1 MEIMSCCESPKMN
14 SALLRPALV
23 LAIALTAGVV
33 NAASAQNTASSSTS
47 PDKARCDQLISYFDY
62 YAVGRSENSD
72 GARNHTRIGAG
83 IDCANGHYAE
93 GVAAMETLLKNKN
106 FGVPPAPTRIAQSPA
121 PLKPH
126 GELRHGSQ

>member
-1 MEIMSCCESPKMN
+1 MN

-72 GARNHTRIGAG
+72 GARNHTRIGACVDCTNGRAGEG
-83 IDCANGHYAE
+83 I
-93 GVAAMETLLKNKN
+93 ETMTALLLRKN
-106 FGVPPAPTRIAQSPA
+106 FDLPPRDVARFP
-121 PLKPH
+121 
-126 GELRHGSQ
+126 